1 MDGDF
6 AMGTKWEI
14 RFSDEIR
21 YKFIMEII
29 FNPLPIV
36 QIDEIHDLLS
46 QAKGRGA
53 TNKVFWD
60 DFEKGGLY
68 FIATHPKVVFRNIT
82 SRHEKGFGPYASNFE
97 LFIQTAGQELLLGKK
112 TVNFRKAM
120 ENEGW
125 RQSVISE
132 KEHSITLAQTEA
144 HLSHL
149 DMCIRP
155 ISQSQEIVKIPMR
168 IEYIGEATISSPLHR
183 AIIGEKH
190 EGLTRTLVNKEADLN
205 IPNDSSGI
213 RFTRN
218 MNLVV
223 IPFLLSC
230 ESKSQI
236 RTHAFSNNVSYE
248 TLKSEIIKDAEKVLI
263 HYYKPKQCN
272 KLYQGLLNDAVRVH
286 TQGLNIQEIS
296 YSLGQKHH
304 FYSDQNGTN
313 KLCSRFVSK
322 IDNNGELSLTP
333 R

>member
-1 MDGDF
+1 
-6 AMGTKWEI
+6 
-14 RFSDEIR
+14 
-21 YKFIMEII
+21 MEIT
-29 FNPLPIV
+29 FTPLPIV

-53 TNKVFWD
+53 TNKAFWE

-68 FIATHPKVVFRNIT
+68 FIATHPKVVFRKIT
-82 SRHEKGFGPYASNFE
+82 SDYKSGFGPVASNFE
-97 LFIQTAGQELLLGKK
+97 LFIQTACQESLLDKRR
-112 TVNFRKAM
+112 VNFSETM

-132 KEHSITLAQTEA
+132 KEHSITLAQTEV

-155 ISQSQEIVKIPMR
+155 ISQSQEIMKIPMR
-168 IEYIGEATISSPLHR
+168 VEYIGEATKSSPLHR

-205 IPNDSSGI
+205 IPNDTNGI

-218 MNLVV
+218 MDLVIV
-223 IPFLLSC
+223 PFSLSSD
-230 ESKSQI
+230 SKRQI
-236 RTHAFSNNVSYE
+236 RAHAHSNNVSYE
-248 TLKSEIIKDAEKVLI
+248 TLKTEIIKDAEKVLI
-263 HYYKPKQCN
+263 HFYKPKHCK
-272 KLYQGLLNDAVRVH
+272 KLYQGLLNDTVRVH

-313 KLCSRFVSK
+313 KLYSKFESK
-322 IDNNGELSLTP
+322 IDNKGELSLVP
-333 R
+333 QFER